1 MLPFDNLAN
10 QPNLDWI
17 SEAVPEV
24 LNRRLAS
31 AGFMPISRDDRLYAL
46 DHLGLPSTF
55 HPSRASA
62 IRLAQTLDA
71 DYVIV
76 GSFSTSGSR
85 FRASAQVLKMD
96 ALHMSAPLQEEADM
110 THLLDVLNSLA
121 WGLAKQIDPQ
131 FPVARNTFV
140 AAGSGLRMDA
150 FENYIRGLIEN
161 DPAEQIRHLKE
172 SVRLDPGFSPALLA
186 LGKAYFANQQFDLAA
201 TTPGTPSA

>member
-1 MLPFDNLAN
+1 MAQSAAAIPGRLLLVLPFDNCSD

-55 HPSRASA
+55 QPSRASA

-76 GSFSTSGSR
+76 GSFSISGSR
-85 FRASAQVLKMD
+85 FQARAQILKVD
-96 ALHMSAPLQEEADM
+96 ALHMSAPLQEEADI

-131 FPVARNTFV
+131 FAVARTTFV
-140 AAGSGLRMDA
+140 T
-150 FENYIRGLIEN
+150 
-161 DPAEQIRHLKE
+161 AER
-172 SVRLDPGFSPALLA
+172 R
-186 LGKAYFANQQFDLAA
+186 A
-201 TTPGTPSA
+201 TDGCL